1 MGPDDVRQNPIAVGI
16 ELQSCATLS
25 LAMAERRLIILN
37 YLSGVPA
44 FASCSKC
51 GHKVPAFAS
60 CSKCGHKFFAPAALQ
75 FDRSEARD
83 YLEYKFLLHECPRE
97 KQTTMVMKKNQPCDY

>member
-1 MGPDDVRQNPIAVGI
+1 VRQNPIAVGI

-37 YLSGVPA
+37 CLSG
-44 FASCSKC
+44 
-51 GHKVPAFAS
+51 VPAFAS

-97 KQTTMVMKKNQPCDY
+97 KQTTMVMKKTQPCDY